1 MVLIL
6 KLLQLIYYIKPKIK
20 LKIKLMNEFMIA
32 LESFQDAHVLYTG
45 EHISEDEIENKYDC
59 RLNAFNLKKLKK
71 QLIML
76 HSISLECTVGAFNPN
91 DL

>member
-1 MVLIL
+1 
-6 KLLQLIYYIKPKIK
+6 
-20 LKIKLMNEFMIA
+20 MNEFMIA

-45 EHISEDEIENKYDC
+45 ESISEDEIENKYDC
-59 RLNAFNLKKLKK
+59 RLNTVTLKMLEK

-76 HSISLECTVGAFNPN
+76 HSVALAHTVGLFNPN

>member
-1 MVLIL
+1 
-6 KLLQLIYYIKPKIK
+6 
-20 LKIKLMNEFMIA
+20 MNEFMIA

-45 EHISEDEIENKYDC
+45 ESISEDEIENKYDC
-59 RLNAFNLKKLKK
+59 RLNTLTLKKLEK

-76 HSISLECTVGAFNPN
+76 HSVALAHTVGLFNPN

>member
-1 MVLIL
+1 MILIL
-6 KLLQLIYYIKPKIK
+6 KLLQLIYYIK

-45 EHISEDEIENKYDC
+45 ECISEDEIENKYDC

-76 HSISLECTVGAFNPN
+76 HSISLEYTVGAFNPN